1 MIKAEEREN
10 ATLYIDGEPVAKARR
25 IELQMGLQPEAIE
38 KQFSSNYSAI
48 FQRCGTVDLGPCEI
62 TEISPEFGRRVI
74 GKADVKMRRK
84 VKPRDVVLGIVA
96 VVAMLIL
103 AALVGN
109 RALAVNEPPELIVP
123 QAPPHAASGLLIA
136 PVPPEM
142 SVYTPNT
149 YPSQQSVLNSAM
161 EAISDELVATAAL
174 LAWGEYS
181 GTDYAQ
187 RTAPIWCACNRAD
200 AWEMTLDEVMHS
212 DAFHGLLTE
221 REVPEEWYDLARETL
236 ARWELEKM
244 GYIDVGRTLPSEYLY
259 FSGNGVVNVYR
270 TEYIGGV
277 EYVPGDGI

>member
-1 MIKAEEREN
+1 MKRSDI
-10 ATLYIDGEPVAKARR
+10 V
-25 IELQMGLQPEAIE
+25 
-38 KQFSSNYSAI
+38 F
-48 FQRCGTVDLGPCEI
+48 
-62 TEISPEFGRRVI
+62 
-74 GKADVKMRRK
+74 
-84 VKPRDVVLGIVA
+84 GIVA
-96 VVAMLIL
+96 VVLLLIL

-109 RALAVNEPPELIVP
+109 RALAVNEPPELIIP

-136 PVPPEM
+136 PVPPET

-149 YPSQQSVLNSAM
+149 YPSQQDALNTAM
-161 EAISDELVATAAL
+161 EAIPDELVAEAAL

-200 AWEMTLDEVMHS
+200 AWGLTLEEVMHS
-212 DAFHGLLTE
+212 DAFHGLLTD
-221 REVPEEWYDLARETL
+221 REVPEEWHDLARETL
-236 ARWELEKM
+236 ARWELEHM

-277 EYVPGDGI
+277 EYVPGDSRNA

>member
-1 MIKAEEREN
+1 MTNIEKGEN
-10 ATLYIDGEPVAKARR
+10 ATIYVDGEPIAQARR
-25 IELQMGLQPEAIE
+25 IELQMELRPEAIE
-38 KQFSSNYSAI
+38 KQFPSNISKYSSI
-48 FQRCGTVDLGPCEI
+48 DLGQCEI
-62 TEISPEFGRRVI
+62 TEISPEFERRVI
-74 GKADVKMRRK
+74 GREKVTVRRK

-109 RALAVNEPPELIVP
+109 RALAVNEPPELIIP

-136 PVPPEM
+136 PVAPET
-142 SVYTPNT
+142 SADTPNT
-149 YPSQQSVLNSAM
+149 YPSQQDVLNAAM
-161 EAISDELVATAAL
+161 KAIPDELVAEAAL

-181 GTDYAQ
+181 GSDYAQ

-200 AWEMTLDEVMHS
+200 AWGQSLEEVMHS

-221 REVPEEWYDLARETL
+221 REVPAEWYGLARETL
-236 ARWELEKM
+236 ARWEIEKL

-259 FSGNGVVNVYR
+259 FSGDGVANVYR

-277 EYVPGDGI
+277 EYVPEDGI

>member
-1 MIKAEEREN
+1 M
-10 ATLYIDGEPVAKARR
+10 
-25 IELQMGLQPEAIE
+25 
-38 KQFSSNYSAI
+38 
-48 FQRCGTVDLGPCEI
+48 
-62 TEISPEFGRRVI
+62 
-74 GKADVKMRRK
+74 
-84 VKPRDVVLGIVA
+84 KPYMVWVFIMLVVLLLV
-96 VVAMLIL
+96 L
-103 AALVGN
+103 AALISN
-109 RALAVNEPPELIVP
+109 ALAIDEYELVLPEPIYDALCEPVTPVAPETYRD
-123 QAPPHAASGLLIA
+123 GL
-136 PVPPEM
+136 
-142 SVYTPNT
+142 YTPK
-149 YPSQQSVLNSAM
+149 SQQDALNSAM
-161 EAISDELVATAAL
+161 EAIPDELVAEAAL

-221 REVPEEWYDLARETL
+221 REVPEEWYNLARETL

-259 FSGNGVVNVYR
+259 FGGNGVVNVYR

>member
-1 MIKAEEREN
+1 MK
-10 ATLYIDGEPVAKARR
+10 
-25 IELQMGLQPEAIE
+25 
-38 KQFSSNYSAI
+38 
-48 FQRCGTVDLGPCEI
+48 
-62 TEISPEFGRRVI
+62 TEIRRHRRVR
-74 GKADVKMRRK
+74 A
-84 VKPRDVVLGIVA
+84 RDIIAGIVA
-96 VVAMLIL
+96 AVLLLIL
-103 AALVGN
+103 LALIVN
-109 RALAVNEPPELIVP
+109 RALAVNEPPELIIP
-123 QAPPHAASGLLIA
+123 QAPAHAASGLLIA
-136 PVPPEM
+136 PVAPET
-142 SVYTPNT
+142 SAYTPNT

-200 AWEMTLDEVMHS
+200 AWGLTLEEVMHS

-259 FSGNGVVNVYR
+259 FGGNGIVNVYR

-277 EYVPGDGI
+277 EYVPEDGI

>member
-1 MIKAEEREN
+1 MNYGLKNTGMDELRKQADMTRRQIK
-10 ATLYIDGEPVAKARR
+10 K
-25 IELQMGLQPEAIE
+25 
-38 KQFSSNYSAI
+38 
-48 FQRCGTVDLGPCEI
+48 
-62 TEISPEFGRRVI
+62 
-74 GKADVKMRRK
+74 
-84 VKPRDVVLGIVA
+84 RDVVA
-96 VVAMLIL
+96 VVLLLIL
-103 AALVGN
+103 TALITN
-109 RALAVNEPPELIVP
+109 RAFAVNEPPELIIP
-123 QAPPHAASGLLIA
+123 QAPAHAASGLLIA
-136 PVPPEM
+136 PVPPETAAD
-142 SVYTPNT
+142 TPNT
-149 YPSQQSVLNSAM
+149 YPSWESVLNTAM
-161 EAISDELVATAAL
+161 AAIPDELVAEAAL

-200 AWEMTLDEVMHS
+200 AWGMTLDEVMHS

>member
-1 MIKAEEREN
+1 MVQEMIKAEEWEN
-10 ATLYIDGEPVAKARR
+10 ATLYVGGEPAAKARR
-25 IELQMGLQPEAIE
+25 IELQMELRPEAIE
-38 KQFSSNYSAI
+38 KQFPSNISKHGSI
-48 FQRCGTVDLGPCEI
+48 DLGLCEI
-62 TEISPEFGRRVI
+62 TEISPEFGRMVI
-74 GKADVKMRRK
+74 GKADVKVKRK
-84 VKPRDVVLGIVA
+84 VRTRDIVLGIVA
-96 VVAMLIL
+96 VVLLLIL
-103 AALVGN
+103 AALVVN
-109 RALAVNEPPELIVP
+109 RALAISEPSELIIP
-123 QAPPHAASGLLIA
+123 QAPAHAASGLLIA
-136 PVPPEM
+136 PVPPET
-142 SVYTPNT
+142 SADTPNT
-149 YPSQQSVLNSAM
+149 YPSQQDALNTAM
-161 EAISDELVATAAL
+161 EAIPDELVAEAAL

-200 AWEMTLDEVMHS
+200 AWGMTLEEVMHS

-236 ARWELEKM
+236 VRWELEKM